1 VYVFLKKLGKRL
13 AGGMV
18 PLMKWIGK
26 GEVLNLDDVY
36 GDEEVMVVLDNK
48 SLILKIR
55 ERFR

>member
-1 VYVFLKKLGKRL
+1 
-13 AGGMV
+13 MV